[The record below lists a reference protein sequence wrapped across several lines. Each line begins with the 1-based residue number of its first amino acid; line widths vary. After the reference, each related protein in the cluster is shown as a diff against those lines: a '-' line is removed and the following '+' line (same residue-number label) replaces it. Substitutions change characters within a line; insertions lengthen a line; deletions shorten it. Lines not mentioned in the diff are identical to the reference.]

1 MFYLSYGKLRFMVAM
16 SSAKNSLKA
25 STKLALL
32 VAMITCL
39 TGMQGRTTDFENR
52 ILTSHNREREA
63 LGLPQLQWDVGLAV
77 RAQDWADYLAKSGKF
92 EHSPNIPGQPLEGEN
107 IWGGTKG
114 AFFPED
120 MVGLWISEKADFV
133 EGVFPAN
140 SRTGRVQDVSH
151 YTQLVWRRTEAVGC
165 AMSRNGQDEIMVCRY
180 SQPGNLRGVDPFW
193 S

>member
-1 MFYLSYGKLRFMVAM
+1 MYYHSYGKLLFMVAIP
-16 SSAKNSLKA
+16 SAKGPLKA
-25 STKLALL
+25 SAKLALL
-32 VAMITCL
+32 VAMMTCL

-107 IWGGTKG
+107 IWGGTNG

-120 MVGLWISEKADFV
+120 MVGLWIAEKTNFV
-133 EGVFPAN
+133 DGVFPAN

-165 AMSRNGQDEIMVCRY
+165 AMSRNWEDEIMVCRY
-180 SQPGNLRGVDPFW
+180 SQPGNLRGIDPLY

>member
-1 MFYLSYGKLRFMVAM
+1 MFYLSYVKMRFMVAM
-16 SSAKNSLKA
+16 SSTKSPLKA
-25 STKLALL
+25 SAKLALI
-32 VAMITCL
+32 VAMMTCL
-39 TGMQGRTTDFENR
+39 TGMQGRTADFENR
-52 ILTSHNREREA
+52 ILASHNRERAA
-63 LGLPQLQWDVGLAV
+63 LGLPQLQWDAELAE
-77 RAQDWADYLAKSGKF
+77 RAQGWAKYLATSGKF

-165 AMSRNGQDEIMVCRY
+165 AMSGNGEDEIMVCRY
-180 SQPGNLRGVDPFW
+180 SQPGNLHGYDPLY